1 MLFPL
6 GFLGIFLL
14 NNFLKETYSSRKL
27 ELEESIENL
36 LDKNVD
42 VGDYVGIRFLGIGA
56 TIFSLLLSL
65 SSWAFIQSYTEKVV
79 IEDAKYIPIVYD
91 NGFDLIIAKADDNF
105 PEESIEPTL
114 EQLSENLRKGSRS
127 GANVKIKIRKLEKI
141 SDGVSKPVVI
151 GEVQKNVKMN

>member
-1 MLFPL
+1 MSFFELLEDTPKIF

-14 NNFLKETYSSRKL
+14 CVTLIAFIFNFGFKFR
-27 ELEESIENL
+27 I
-36 LDKNVD
+36 
-42 VGDYVGIRFLGIGA
+42 IGA

-65 SSWAFIQSYTEKVV
+65 SSWAFIQSYTENVV
-79 IEDAKYIPIVYD
+79 IEDAKYVPIVYD
-91 NGFDLIIAKADDNF
+91 NGFDLIIAKADDDF
-105 PEESIEPTL
+105 PADSIKPTL

-127 GANVKIKIRKLEKI
+127 GANVKIKIRKLEKV

>member
-1 MLFPL
+1 MSFFELLENTPKIF

-14 NNFLKETYSSRKL
+14 CISVIAFIFNFGFKFR
-27 ELEESIENL
+27 I
-36 LDKNVD
+36 
-42 VGDYVGIRFLGIGA
+42 IGA

-79 IEDAKYIPIVYD
+79 IEDAKFLPIFYD
-91 NGFDLIIAKADDNF
+91 NGFDLIIAKADDDF

-141 SDGVSKPVVI
+141 SDGVSKPVAI

>member
-1 MLFPL
+1 MSFFELLENTPKIFGL
-6 GFLGIFLL
+6 LGIFLFICTVTAFIL
-14 NNFLKETYSSRKL
+14 NFSFKFR
-27 ELEESIENL
+27 I
-36 LDKNVD
+36 V
-42 VGDYVGIRFLGIGA
+42 GA

-65 SSWAFIQSYTEKVV
+65 SSWAFIQSYSEKVI
-79 IEDAKYIPIVYD
+79 IENAKYVPIVYD
-91 NGFDLIIAKADDNF
+91 NGFDLIIAKVEDNF

-114 EQLSENLRKGSRS
+114 RQLSENLMKGSRS

>member
-1 MLFPL
+1 MSFFELLENTPKIF

-14 NNFLKETYSSRKL
+14 CVTVIAFVFNFSFKFRT
-27 ELEESIENL
+27 
-36 LDKNVD
+36 
-42 VGDYVGIRFLGIGA
+42 IGA

-65 SSWAFIQSYTEKVV
+65 SSWAFIQSYTEKIV
-79 IEDAKYIPIVYD
+79 IENAKYVPIVYD
-91 NGFDLIIAKADDNF
+91 NGFDLIIAKADDDF
-105 PEESIEPTL
+105 PEESIEATL